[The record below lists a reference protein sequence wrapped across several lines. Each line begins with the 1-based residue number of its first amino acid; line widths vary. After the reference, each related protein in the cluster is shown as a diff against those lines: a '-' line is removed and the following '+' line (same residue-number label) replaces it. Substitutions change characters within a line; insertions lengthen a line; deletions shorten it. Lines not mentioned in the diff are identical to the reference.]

1 MSLGFNIDIG
11 WLFVNDNGVFFLED
25 VVFKDILF
33 WFGEFFFIW
42 LIILF
47 CDIKWDFFIVFF
59 WFLVIFL
66 FIVILVFIGFCLFKV
81 GFCICGED

>member
-11 WLFVNDNGVFFLED
+11 WLFVNGNGVFFLED

-33 WFGEFFFIW
+33 RFGEFFFIC

-47 CDIKWDFFIVFF
+47 CDIK
-59 WFLVIFL
+59 
-66 FIVILVFIGFCLFKV
+66 
-81 GFCICGED
+81 

>member
-33 WFGEFFFIW
+33 RFGECFFIC

-47 CDIKWDFFIVFF
+47 CDIK
-59 WFLVIFL
+59 
-66 FIVILVFIGFCLFKV
+66 
-81 GFCICGED
+81 

>member
-33 WFGEFFFIW
+33 RFGEFFFIC